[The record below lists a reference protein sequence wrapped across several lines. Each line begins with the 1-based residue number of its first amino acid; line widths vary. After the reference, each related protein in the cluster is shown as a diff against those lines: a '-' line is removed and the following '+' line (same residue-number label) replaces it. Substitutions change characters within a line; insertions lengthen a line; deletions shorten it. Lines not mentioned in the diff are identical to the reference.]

1 MIVALDTNVWIAAF
15 ISRGVCDQ
23 LVEYLVAHHQI
34 VTSPNILDEFA
45 EKMTGKF
52 SMSQHDVNDAL
63 ELISNH
69 SLVVVPGPLSKPIS
83 RDPDDDW
90 ILATAVV
97 GGCHCLIT
105 GDKDLLTLETYEGIP
120 IFRPAAFWAF
130 EANNPNR

>member
-1 MIVALDTNVWIAAF
+1 MNVALDTNVWIAAF

-34 VTSPNILDEFA
+34 VTSPVILDEFA

-52 SMSQHDVNDAL
+52 SMSQRDVKDAQ
-63 ELISNH
+63 ELITSH
-69 SLVVVPGPLSKPIS
+69 SMVVLPGPLSKPIS

-97 GGCHCLIT
+97 GGCDCLIT
-105 GDKDLLTLETYEGIP
+105 GDKDLLTLERYEGIP

-130 EANNPNR
+130 EAKNPNR